1 MKTALILGASGT
13 IGWAIARTLLEHGYA
28 VACHCHRNREAL
40 LQRLSPIS
48 APYTIVQGDCTKAE
62 QIDAI
67 FRQTR
72 ERLGSP
78 QTVIDCAGAALP
90 QMLLEDVP
98 EEAMDRLWNVNV
110 KGPMLVAKR
119 ASGELRLHENSSL
132 IFISSM
138 WGLIGA
144 SCEVVYSATKGAVNA
159 MTKALAKELAPSG
172 IRVNAIA
179 PGLVP
184 SPMNSALSPEDMEA
198 FRADTPLGA
207 YVQPGDVTRA
217 VLYLLE
223 SPMVT
228 GQILSVDGGIVI

>member
-1 MKTALILGASGT
+1 
-13 IGWAIARTLLEHGYA
+13 
-28 VACHCHRNREAL
+28 
-40 LQRLSPIS
+40 
-48 APYTIVQGDCTKAE
+48 
-62 QIDAI
+62 
-67 FRQTR
+67 
-72 ERLGSP
+72 
-78 QTVIDCAGAALP
+78 
-90 QMLLEDVP
+90 MLLEDVP

-138 WGLIGA
+138 WGLTGA

-198 FRADTPLGA
+198 FRADMTLGA
-207 YVQPGDVTRA
+207 YVQPGDVARA